1 VNHRYPANVLLTHDP
16 ACTPTACRPTCP
28 TTVIARSRRPG
39 GPLVDARRVF
49 YCPKA
54 GRRDRDAGCEQLPR
68 RPLDLFPQAVR
79 RGRRPPA
86 AANAHPTVKPLALMR
101 WLVRLVTPL
110 DGLILDPFC
119 GSGSTGAA
127 AILEQRRF
135 LGIERELDYVTIA
148 RTRISHWADHADD
161 PPHDMPT

>member
-1 VNHRYPANVLLTHDP
+1 
-16 ACTPTACRPTCP
+16 
-28 TTVIARSRRPG
+28 
-39 GPLVDARRVF
+39 LVDARRVF

-54 GRRDRDAGCEQLPR
+54 GRRERDAGCEQLPR